1 MGFEKLGEAQDKM
14 AMRTI
19 IASDPFAVRKGL
31 TVLLGCPL
39 IVGMRESD
47 RGGAEIVLAEV
58 LNNIVEHGYA
68 GATGEITVTLR
79 PGPDGVLVAVE
90 DHGKAF
96 PKEQLPEGQLPDI
109 NPAKDLPEGGF
120 GWYLIRTLVRDLS
133 YQRIGTVNQVTF
145 CLPHRE
151 G

>member
-1 MGFEKLGEAQDKM
+1 MGFGKLGEPLETM
-14 AMRTI
+14 TMRTT

-31 TVLLGCPL
+31 VVLLGCPL
-39 IVGMRESD
+39 IHEMNESD

-68 GATGEITVTLR
+68 GGTGEITVTLR
-79 PGPDGVLVAVE
+79 PCPDGVLVVVE
-90 DHGKAF
+90 DQGKAF
-96 PKEQLPEGQLPDI
+96 PKEELPEGRLPDVD
-109 NPAKDLPEGGF
+109 PTKDLPEGGF

-133 YQRIGTVNQVTF
+133 YQRIGTANQVTF
-145 CLPHRE
+145 CLPRHE